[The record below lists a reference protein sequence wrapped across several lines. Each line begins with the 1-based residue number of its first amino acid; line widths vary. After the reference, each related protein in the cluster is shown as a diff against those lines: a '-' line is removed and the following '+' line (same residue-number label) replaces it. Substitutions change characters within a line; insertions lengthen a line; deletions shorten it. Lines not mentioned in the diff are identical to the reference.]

1 MFDLFFILL
10 GSQCRTKLTCR
21 DNPCE
26 NNGRCSYEQAKDGT
40 VSYKCTCKQ
49 GFTGGKCQIAL
60 GPCASRPCL
69 NNGKCVAI
77 NDNTYI
83 CKCAL
88 GFTGNKCSIN
98 TNPCASNPCRNGGSC
113 RNKYNDYH
121 CVCPPGKS
129 GKQCSDGENCQF
141 EKCLN
146 GGSCLEKESG
156 STCACRQGYFGT
168 RCQYD
173 VDECLLSGN
182 CASSV
187 CVNTIGDYYCNCT
200 SGDKLK
206 VCPIA
211 STEDSPGG
219 FPIRIVAA
227 GAGGLLLI
235 IVIIVVLCCLCKKRK
250 RHHYASSH
258 SDSQV
263 KYPLNRYLPHEGADE
278 LSFFPPSPP
287 PRGELLP
294 PAYSE
299 ETDQASAAMYD
310 PSLVTFS
317 GTSSPDECLKKVP
330 LKFSPPR
337 SAEYNS
343 EDEEMKSLPGY
354 HWDYSEVYYNAL

>member
-1 MFDLFFILL
+1 MHNCKTWLFLFLTGL
-10 GSQCRTKLTCR
+10 QCKTKLTCR

-26 NNGRCSYEQAKDGT
+26 NGGRCSYEESKDGS

-60 GPCASRPCL
+60 GPCSSRPCL
-69 NNGKCVAI
+69 NDGKCIAV

-83 CKCAL
+83 CKCGL

-98 TNPCASNPCRNGGSC
+98 TNPCAADPCRNGAAC
-113 RNKYNDYH
+113 KNKYNDYH

-129 GKQCSDGENCQF
+129 GKQCSDGENCRF

-146 GGSCLEKESG
+146 GGTCLENEGG
-156 STCACRQGYFGT
+156 STCVCVKGYFGT

-173 VDECLLSGN
+173 VDECLLDGN
-182 CASSV
+182 CDSSV
-187 CVNTIGDYYCNCT
+187 CVNTYGNYYCNCS
-200 SGDKLK
+200 SGDRLK
-206 VCPIA
+206 TCPIA
-211 STEDSPGG
+211 STSDSKVGIPLMYLVVGG
-219 FPIRIVAA
+219 GAA
-227 GAGGLLLI
+227 LLLI
-235 IVIIVVLCCLCKKRK
+235 IIVVALCCCFWRKRK
-250 RHHYASSH
+250 SEHIPSH
-258 SDSQV
+258 LDSQV
-263 KYPLNRYLPHEGADE
+263 KYPFNRYLPHEGD
-278 LSFFPPSPP
+278 LYPPSPP

-317 GTSSPDECLKKVP
+317 GASSPDEMAKKVP
-330 LKFSPPR
+330 LKFNPAR
-337 SAEYNS
+337 SVGYNS